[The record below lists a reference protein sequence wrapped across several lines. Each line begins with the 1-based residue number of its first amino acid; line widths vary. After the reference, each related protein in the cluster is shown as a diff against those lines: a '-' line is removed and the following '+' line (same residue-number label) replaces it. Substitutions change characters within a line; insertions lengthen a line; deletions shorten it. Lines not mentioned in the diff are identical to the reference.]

1 MSSET
6 VLRGGDLNLVVRIG
20 DTVRR
25 PVGPWSPAVHALLRH
40 FEAVG
45 FGGAPR
51 FLGIDD
57 EGREILSY
65 VEGEAA
71 FAPVPPGDEAIVAI
85 GQLLRRMHDAQEG
98 FERPADALWQRFP
111 DEPEDGE
118 VICHNDL
125 FWTNVVLNGDVPTA
139 LIDWDLATPGS
150 RLSDVGSAAS
160 FWAPLRIY
168 EEAEEWGLPTDRRG
182 ERLRLLCDAYG
193 LDAGQRADLLDDF
206 MERRRL
212 GYEAHRVWG
221 GVERRPGWAEMWDGG
236 SGQRILGNI
245 AWVEEHRQELD
256 VWLN

>member
-98 FERPADALWQRFP
+98 FERPADALWQPFP

-150 RLSDVGSAAS
+150 RLSEVGSAAS

-182 ERLRLLCDAYG
+182 G
-193 LDAGQRADLLDDF
+193 AGFLA
-206 MERRRL
+206 
-212 GYEAHRVWG
+212 
-221 GVERRPGWAEMWDGG
+221 WD
-236 SGQRILGNI
+236 SR
-245 AWVEEHRQELD
+245 
-256 VWLN
+256 